1 MTLVEHLTMAI
12 SANMFHFALDLGN
25 EPNIKE

>member
-1 MTLVEHLTMAI
+1 MSLVEHLTMAI
-12 SANMFHFALDLGN
+12 SANMFHFAIDFGN